1 MPQRYK
7 LNMTQSG
14 EELTLKGE
22 YNQGLES
29 VFSFNKAI
37 EFSYNMNIE
46 DRKKVEIRMSC
57 PGHKQ
62 SEAFQMIFV
71 LKGNV
76 TVGSMVGASES
87 LQIGTQQH
95 NLCRVAFQSTRM
107 LINHI
112 DDELICINLSTD
124 FINRYL
130 PADHPAYGQLMATA
144 AGGEAPMMLAPLNM
158 HISPEI
164 EAILQRLSNA
174 YQSNF
179 CDRLLLESKVIELF
193 ALQISQFE
201 ALQNN
206 IATPQLKKGELEK
219 MQEAREIL
227 IHHTGAQLSL
237 RSLAHLVGTNEYNLK
252 RDFKTVFGN
261 TVYGYLNQYKMEKAK
276 SMLLAKD
283 INIAEIAKEVGYKHA
298 THFTSAFKK
307 YFGYLPNKIK
317 SGKLSLLIFAEDF
330 LAIFDNLCCL
340 VS

>member
-1 MPQRYK
+1 
-7 LNMTQSG
+7 MTQSG

-29 VFSFNKAI
+29 VFSYNKAM
-37 EFSYNMNIE
+37 EFSYNMDLE
-46 DRKKVEIRMSC
+46 DREKVEIRMSC
-57 PGHKQ
+57 PGNKQ
-62 SEAFQMIFV
+62 SDTFQMIFV
-71 LKGNV
+71 LKGNI
-76 TVGSMVGASES
+76 TVGGLEN
-87 LQIGTQQH
+87 LQIGAQQH
-95 NLCRVAFQSTRM
+95 NLCRVALQSTRM
-107 LINHI
+107 VMSHI
-112 DDELICINLSTD
+112 DDELICINLSPA

-130 PADHPAYGQLMATA
+130 PVNHPAHGQLMTTSTSNKT
-144 AGGEAPMMLAPLNM
+144 PMMLAPLNM
-158 HISPEI
+158 HITPEI
-164 EAILQRLSNA
+164 GAILQRLGNA
-174 YQSNF
+174 NQSNF
-179 CDRLLLESKVIELF
+179 CDQLLLEAKAIELL

-201 ALQNN
+201 ALQDN

-219 MQEAREIL
+219 MEEAREIL

-237 RSLAHLVGTNEYNLK
+237 RSLAHLVGTNEFNLK

-317 SGKLSLLIFAEDF
+317 SGKLSLLIFIEDF
-330 LAIFDNLCCL
+330 SVLFDNLCCL
-340 VS
+340 VG